1 MLNKTGLFHAVPR
14 PEGVTSRYSLVVVD
28 SEGKPHLPL
37 TRFYEKAQQ
46 GLADGTARTYLQ
58 ALLPY
63 FGYLSTDNWRQH
75 RGDRWD
81 STPEAVQESVR
92 DYLVELLA
100 CKVQCKDA
108 YELVSLTAQSPST
121 VRVFLSALKLFY
133 HIMRWMKYYPHPHPL
148 IDSVSQ
154 VLREM
159 EFVDRATAST
169 RPRLPPA
176 IGVEKVRMQ
185 RTSENYFRLVED
197 HWTPQPI
204 DDATLHKQL
213 IDCFHKA
220 LFCLRDQIV
229 VRIAYESGARI

>member
-159 EFVDRATAST
+159 EFVDRDTDST
-169 RPRLPPA
+169 RPRLPQA
-176 IGVEKVRMQ
+176 SGVEKVRMQ

-204 DDATLHKQL
+204 RRPVDASVH
-213 IDCFHKA
+213 
-220 LFCLRDQIV
+220 
-229 VRIAYESGARI
+229 